1 MHISDGFIGI
11 TQCAIGYGITA
22 CALTTVTLKTK
33 EEDIPKI
40 ALMSAAF
47 FASSLI
53 HLKIGATSIHF
64 TLIGLIGIMLGRH
77 SIIAIFIGLLLQMV
91 MFAHGGITTLGINTL
106 IFTIPAMLTYTI
118 IKILA
123 PLKPSIKLFSLFCAG
138 GSFMAITI
146 ASLLVYTVILTSGQ
160 GFHNLA
166 IIFSL
171 SNFVLSGLEA
181 IVTYFII
188 MQILL
193 IKPSMINSSLWIQE
207 KDYSHL

>member
-1 MHISDGFIGI
+1 MHISDGFIGL
-11 TQCAIGYGITA
+11 TQCAIGYGATA
-22 CALTTVTLKTK
+22 CALTAIAVKT
-33 EEDIPKI
+33 EEENIPKI

-64 TLIGLIGIMLGRH
+64 TLIGLIGIILGWH
-77 SIIAIFIGLLLQMV
+77 SIIAIFTGLLFQMA
-91 MFAHGGITTLGINTL
+91 MFSHGGITTLGINTL
-106 IFTIPAMLTYTI
+106 IFTIPAMLTYML
-118 IKILA
+118 IKSLA
-123 PLKPSIKLFSLFCAG
+123 PLKPSIKLFSLFCAV
-138 GSFMAITI
+138 GSFLAITV
-146 ASLLVYTVILTSGQ
+146 ASFLVYIVILTSGQ

-188 MQILL
+188 KQILL

-207 KDYSHL
+207 KD